1 MTQYSVAECFDDI
14 RNGASIKQNKL
25 KSGYPITR
33 IETISNNK
41 FNRDKVGYAGITDL
55 SKYTDYILN
64 DRDLLMSQINSMSY
78 LGRTV
83 LYQKQKNE
91 TIIHGMN
98 LLRLQVK
105 KEIVIPEYVELLF
118 KSFLFK
124 QSIRKIAKKSVNQ
137 ASFSINDFKKIKLEI
152 PSKNKQ
158 KDIILKFQNLQ
169 KLQVYYRNELKKLD
183 ELIKARFVEMFGDP
197 GLNKKSYP
205 VKKFSE
211 FAEIDTKSTHDYH
224 KYAHYPH
231 IGIENIEK
239 HTGRLVNYKTVKE
252 DKIKSSKFLFT
263 KYHIIYSKLRPNLN
277 KVAIPNFNGLCSSD
291 AYPILPNAMMCNR
304 IYLAYVMRS
313 DWFLKYIIPQST
325 GTNLPRVSKKVI
337 NNFKWPLA
345 PLSLQNEFANFV
357 QQVDKSKF
365 ENIIYLNKTLS
376 SKILSQIGDVI
387 RD

>member
-205 VKKFSE
+205 VK
-211 FAEIDTKSTHDYH
+211 
-224 KYAHYPH
+224 
-231 IGIENIEK
+231 
-239 HTGRLVNYKTVKE
+239 
-252 DKIKSSKFLFT
+252 
-263 KYHIIYSKLRPNLN
+263 
-277 KVAIPNFNGLCSSD
+277 
-291 AYPILPNAMMCNR
+291 
-304 IYLAYVMRS
+304 
-313 DWFLKYIIPQST
+313 
-325 GTNLPRVSKKVI
+325 
-337 NNFKWPLA
+337 
-345 PLSLQNEFANFV
+345 
-357 QQVDKSKF
+357 
-365 ENIIYLNKTLS
+365 
-376 SKILSQIGDVI
+376 
-387 RD
+387 

>member
-1 MTQYSVAECFDDI
+1 MTKTGTKIPKEEYLTTGKNIIIDQGKDSIAGYTDRQKGIFKEVPVIVFGDHTRIVKYVDKPFFL
-14 RNGASIKQNKL
+14 GADGVKVL
-25 KSGYPITR
+25 KSREKESNYKYLYYALKAAHIPNTGYNRHFKWLKQININYPDFNEQKNIVDILDSLTR
-33 IETISNNK
+33 IIKVRQKELA
-41 FNRDKVGYAGITDL
+41 FFDK
-55 SKYTDYILN
+55 
-64 DRDLLMSQINSMSY
+64 
-78 LGRTV
+78 
-83 LYQKQKNE
+83 
-91 TIIHGMN
+91 
-98 LLRLQVK
+98 
-105 KEIVIPEYVELLF
+105 
-118 KSFLFK
+118 
-124 QSIRKIAKKSVNQ
+124 
-137 ASFSINDFKKIKLEI
+137 
-152 PSKNKQ
+152 
-158 KDIILKFQNLQ
+158 
-169 KLQVYYRNELKKLD
+169 
-183 ELIKARFVEMFGDP
+183 LIKARFVEMFGDP

-357 QQVDKSKF
+357 QQVDKSKVAVQKS
-365 ENIIYLNKTLS
+365 LNETQKLYDS
-376 SKILSQIGDVI
+376 LMQEYFG
-387 RD
+387 